1 MNNLKA
7 FFPYVQ
13 KYRREFLLGIFS
25 LIVADCM
32 TLVVPLLIKEFIDIL
47 PQKPAIEPLLIY
59 VLYLFLISLVLVVGR
74 YGWRK
79 YMFGLS
85 RKIEFDILND
95 LFSHLLSLDRLWYQK
110 QKTGDLMSRAT
121 NDLRAVSYTHLT
133 LPTIYSV

>member
-47 PQKPAIEPLLIY
+47 PQKPAIELLLKF
-59 VLYLFLISLVLVVGR
+59 VLYLFMISYFL
-74 YGWRK
+74 K
-79 YMFGLS
+79 P
-85 RKIEFDILND
+85 E
-95 LFSHLLSLDRLWYQK
+95 SLGVCDK
-110 QKTGDLMSRAT
+110 
-121 NDLRAVSYTHLT
+121 N
-133 LPTIYSV
+133 YSFNCEKSSGI